1 MCKVLELMDQILKYI
16 IMPNLEASPKVL
28 EKNPKEEFHKAR
40 NRKYS

>member
-1 MCKVLELMDQILKYI
+1 MGQILKYMV
-16 IMPNLEASPKVL
+16 MPNLEASPKAL